1 MKKEIVPANRSAGV
15 PSTDVGTAERRKV
28 MIAAVSTACLYP
40 KPTEDA
46 LYDLCLHGIRTVEIF
61 LNAPSE
67 CRQVYANDLA
77 AMLKRF
83 GVECRSV
90 HPWTAP
96 NEGFMLFSN
105 YPRRCADFVEEAKQI
120 FALMETVGAQ
130 YYVLHGAPAGR
141 VQTEIYC
148 ERFHM
153 LAEAAKPFGVEVTQ
167 ENVNLFEGQS
177 LRFLKE
183 FCRILGDEAQ
193 ITFDTKQA
201 VRAHMDIG
209 EAVRL
214 LGRHII
220 HVHISDHSDLGDC
233 LRIGKGRFQIA
244 PFLSSLHA
252 QGFDGAVTLEL
263 YREAFGS
270 TAELAEDW
278 QKIDRLIRIAEKI
291 R

>member
-1 MKKEIVPANRSAGV
+1 
-15 PSTDVGTAERRKV
+15 

-67 CRQVYANDLA
+67 CRPVYANDLA
-77 AMLKRF
+77 AMLRRF

-96 NEGFMLFSN
+96 HEGFMLFSN
-105 YPRRCADFVEEAKQI
+105 YPRRCSDFLEEAKQV

-130 YYVLHGAPAGR
+130 YYVLHGANAGR
-141 VQTEIYC
+141 VPVDIYC

-153 LAEAAKPFGVEVTQ
+153 LAETARPFGVEVTQ
-167 ENVNLFEGQS
+167 ENVNLFESQS
-177 LRFLKE
+177 LRFLRE
-183 FCRILGDEAQ
+183 FCRILGEEAQ

-201 VRAHMDIG
+201 VRSGMNID

-214 LGRHII
+214 LGSHIV
-220 HVHISDHSDLGDC
+220 HVHLGDHGDLGDC

-244 PFLSSLHA
+244 SFLQMLHT

-263 YREAFGS
+263 YRGAFGAA
-270 TAELAEDW
+270 AELAEDW
-278 QKIDRLIRIAEKI
+278 KKIERLIRIAEKEQI
-291 R
+291 RES

>member
-1 MKKEIVPANRSAGV
+1 
-15 PSTDVGTAERRKV
+15 

-61 LNAPSE
+61 LNSPRESKP
-67 CRQVYANDLA
+67 VFANDLRA
-77 AMLKRF
+77 LLRRF
-83 GVECRSV
+83 GTKCRAV

-105 YPRRCADFVEEAKQI
+105 YPRRCADFIDEAKQV
-120 FALMETVGAQ
+120 FSLMETLGAQ
-130 YYVLHGAPAGR
+130 YYILHGAPVGR
-141 VQTEIYC
+141 VPAELYC

-153 LAEAAKPFGVEVTQ
+153 LAEAGKAFGVTVTQ
-167 ENVNLFEGQS
+167 ENVNLFESQN

-183 FCRILGDEAQ
+183 FCRILGDEAK

-201 VRAHMDIG
+201 IRAGVDIDEG
-209 EAVRL
+209 VRL
-214 LGRHII
+214 LGKHIV
-220 HVHISDHSDLGDC
+220 HVHLSDHGDLGDC
-233 LRIGKGRFQIA
+233 LRIGKGRFRIA
-244 PFLSSLHA
+244 PFLSALRA

-270 TAELAEDW
+270 TAELAEDF
-278 QKIDRLIRIAEKI
+278 QKIERLIRIAEKEQTGT